1 MAKSEVYS
9 WRMEP
14 ELKMA
19 LEEEARKDGVSLS
32 VLLDQIAEEWLM
44 ERVEGGDAYDD
55 SQEAIRKRALA
66 ACGTYRSG
74 DPYFSQDVSRKVGE
88 MLRAELE
95 AKRKREAERRK
106 SQGADR

>member
-44 ERVEGGDAYDD
+44 ERVEGGDAHD
-55 SQEAIRKRALA
+55 SQEAIRERVRAVV
-66 ACGTYRSG
+66 GTFRSG
-74 DPYFSQDVSRKVGE
+74 DPHFSQNVSQKVGE
-88 MLRAELE
+88 MLRKELE

-106 SQGADR
+106 AQGAD